1 MLFCFVFLVFDYLQT
16 FDQLEREAHHGALPP
31 PVLEVEGLVVVD
43 EDLGEQPLVVVKA
56 FGPIRDGRV
65 SHFAWLL
72 AQAHLLLV
80 ASYILPKMGPY
91 DSYEVCIRVASKETV
106 R

>member
-43 EDLGEQPLVVVKA
+43 EDLGEQPLVVVKTL
-56 FGPIRDGRV
+56 GPIRDGLV
-65 SHFAWLL
+65 SHFARLL
-72 AQAHLLLV
+72 AQVHLLLV
-80 ASYILPKMGPY
+80 DSYILPKMTPY
-91 DSYEVCIRVASKETV
+91 NVYEV
-106 R
+106 